1 MCIFRN
7 QPPSVPTI
15 AESLIMKASSVLYLL
30 CFALLA
36 ACMSPV
42 KLVSSEQYTP
52 LDTGKLKT
60 FGFGELTKRVKVN
73 RAEGE
78 KFTAYV
84 QHLVVQKM
92 EAAGFQ
98 YTAEKPDLWLDLR
111 LILVQR
117 DEEQRNRY
125 DNGTGFYGRR
135 YSYSYGR
142 PWRNED
148 LTVSSSMQAI
158 INLTTAEA
166 QTRKTTWKGKATANL
181 SRKTTTLRL
190 TEAVDLIMDNF
201 LGNE

>member
-1 MCIFRN
+1 MCTFRS
-7 QPPSVPTI
+7 QLASVTPTD
-15 AESLIMKASSVLYLL
+15 EPLIMKASSVLFIL
-30 CFALLA
+30 CLVLFS
-36 ACMSPV
+36 ACSPV

-52 LDTGKLKT
+52 LDTDKLKT

-98 YTAEKPDLWLDLR
+98 YTAEQPDLWLDLR

-125 DNGTGFYGRR
+125 DTGTGFYGRR
-135 YSYSYGR
+135 YIYSYSD

-148 LTVSSSMQAI
+148 LTISSSMQAI

-190 TEAVDLIMDNF
+190 TEAVDLIMDSF
-201 LGNE
+201 LAE

>member
-7 QPPSVPTI
+7 QPTNVTTT
-15 AESLIMKASSVLYLL
+15 AEPLNMKAYSGIFLL
-30 CFALLA
+30 CVLFLS
-36 ACMSPV
+36 ACSSV
-42 KLVSSEQYTP
+42 KLVSAEQYTS
-52 LDTGKLKT
+52 LDTDKLKT

-98 YTAEKPDLWLDLR
+98 YTAEQPDLWLDLR

-125 DNGTGFYGRR
+125 DTGTGFYGRR

-148 LTVSSSMQAI
+148 LTISSSMQAI

-166 QTRKTTWKGKATANL
+166 QTRTTTWKGKATANL
-181 SRKTTTLRL
+181 SQKTTTLRL
-190 TEAVDLIMDNF
+190 TEAVDLIMDSF